1 MDDTIQVIQLAMSTE
16 TNLILYG
23 KGGYGKSELSKQMLK
38 DAGYKVNTIVGHS
51 GTQVEQLFGI
61 PNMKKLMDDSE
72 YELAFEKSPFINAD
86 VLILEEF
93 LDVPP
98 DVSSALK
105 DVISEGGY
113 RAKNKFIKS
122 NVKFIIICTNKSPDE
137 MESTDSYNAFYKE
150 RFPLHHEVVWRNHP
164 TKYYE
169 DLFKYNTELENEAIV
184 TLSQICSAAKI
195 SPRLALTAAAF
206 YEKTKDFAS
215 IGHINGFKHLD
226 IQELSKHIVI
236 RNKVQQFD
244 EMIRSVLVLIDK
256 HRDNIGVL
264 LYIKDEVEN
273 FTTDTNL
280 ENERAGSFFTLINS
294 INMKIKS
301 IHFTFKSEIDAKH
314 KREVDEIF
322 ANIKDISA

>member
-1 MDDTIQVIQLAMSTE
+1 MGKEKIKFVHMDDTIQVIQLAMSTE

-215 IGHINGFKHLD
+215 IGHIK
-226 IQELSKHIVI
+226 
-236 RNKVQQFD
+236 
-244 EMIRSVLVLIDK
+244 
-256 HRDNIGVL
+256 
-264 LYIKDEVEN
+264 
-273 FTTDTNL
+273 T
-280 ENERAGSFFTLINS
+280 
-294 INMKIKS
+294 
-301 IHFTFKSEIDAKH
+301 
-314 KREVDEIF
+314 
-322 ANIKDISA
+322 